1 MSVNDLSNYDKQQIK
16 KLLSDL
22 IQHLPND
29 PDYPIPDLGEG
40 ILKYWCKNTTNY
52 NELIDFYLKKNKS
65 DKPINERVVDIVLE
79 GIFPYIMSFQ
89 EFFTSYHIKDNVTGK
104 CDKNNFNET
113 DNTKRVGPLLF
124 DNLQNGTTFK
134 LSDNYC
140 YDLKELYGIQP
151 SNRRF
156 ISPITR
162 KEFDVTEQI
171 FLTILKSLNSN
182 QISSLNVNFSVA
194 GMKKNK
200 KNKSKRKRKPM
211 YKRKS
216 LRKNNKALLKKR
228 TRRSTNKK
236 KLR

>member
-1 MSVNDLSNYDKQQIK
+1 MSVNDLSNYDKEQIK

-104 CDKNNFNET
+104 CDKNNFDET
-113 DNTKRVGPLLF
+113 DNTKRVGSLLF

-171 FLTILKSLNSN
+171 FLTILKSLSSN
-182 QISSLNVNFSVA
+182 QISSLNVNSTEA

-228 TRRSTNKK
+228 RRVTRKRK
-236 KLR
+236 

>member
-40 ILKYWCKNTTNY
+40 ILKYWCKDTTNY

-113 DNTKRVGPLLF
+113 VNTKRVGPLLF

-162 KEFDVTEQI
+162 KKFDVTEQI
-171 FLTILKSLNSN
+171 FLTILKSLSSN

-216 LRKNNKALLKKR
+216 LRKNNKALLKKS
-228 TRRSTNKK
+228 TRRRTNKK

>member
-1 MSVNDLSNYDKQQIK
+1 MSVNDLSNYDKEQIK

-52 NELIDFYLKKNKS
+52 NELINFYLKKNKS

-113 DNTKRVGPLLF
+113 VNTKRVGPLLF

-162 KEFDVTEQI
+162 KKFDITEQV

-182 QISSLNVNFSVA
+182 QISSLNVNYSVA

-200 KNKSKRKRKPM
+200 KNKSKRKRKPI

-216 LRKNNKALLKKR
+216 LRKINKALPKKR

>member
-200 KNKSKRKRKPM
+200 KNKSKRKRK
-211 YKRKS
+211 S

>member
-1 MSVNDLSNYDKQQIK
+1 MSVNDLSNYDKEQIK

-40 ILKYWCKNTTNY
+40 ILKYWCKNTSNY

-89 EFFTSYHIKDNVTGK
+89 EFFTSYHIKDNVTTK

-162 KEFDVTEQI
+162 KKFDVTEQI

-200 KNKSKRKRKPM
+200 KNKTKRKG
-211 YKRKS
+211 KS

>member
-1 MSVNDLSNYDKQQIK
+1 MSVNDLSNYDKEQIK

-200 KNKSKRKRKPM
+200 KNKSKRKRK
-211 YKRKS
+211 S

>member
-1 MSVNDLSNYDKQQIK
+1 MSVNDLSKYDKQQIK
-16 KLLSDL
+16 KILSSL

-29 PDYPIPDLGEG
+29 QDYPIPVLGEG
-40 ILKYWCKNTTNY
+40 ILKYWCKDMTNY
-52 NELIDFYLKKNKS
+52 YELIDFYLKKNKS
-65 DKPINERVVDIVLE
+65 DKPINERVVDIVLK

-104 CDKNNFNET
+104 CDKNNFDET
-113 DNTKRVGPLLF
+113 DNTKRVGSLLF

-134 LSDNYC
+134 LSDDYC
-140 YDLKELYGIQP
+140 YDLNELYGIQP

-162 KEFDVTEQI
+162 KEFDVTEQV

-182 QISSLNVNFSVA
+182 QISSLNVNSSVA

-200 KNKSKRKRKPM
+200 KNKTKRKRKPM

-216 LRKNNKALLKKR
+216 LRKNNKAILKKR
-228 TRRSTNKK
+228 RRVTRKRK
-236 KLR
+236 

>member
-89 EFFTSYHIKDNVTGK
+89 EFFTSYHIEDKLTGK
-104 CDKNNFNET
+104 CDKNNFNEA

-140 YDLKELYGIQP
+140 YDLKELYGIQH